1 MSDAQDLELED
12 WHTFLGSWA
21 TEAIHPMLPGAEIR
35 GETTF
40 EWLDGRRFMI
50 NARITITPRSR
61 TRSRSS
67 G

>member
-35 GETTF
+35 A
-40 EWLDGRRFMI
+40 RR
-50 NARITITPRSR
+50 RSNGL
-61 TRSRSS
+61 TAVDS
-67 G
+67 